1 MEQYNITVQT
11 IINFDD
17 ALKENV
23 KKNNPNWPEISDH
36 PHRILIIGGCGSTK
50 TDSFLNVINHQP
62 DTDNSYLYVEDPYE
76 AKYQFL
82 IKKRENVRPKHFH
95 DSKAF
100 IEYSNNIVDIYK
112 NIEDYNPNKKRKI
125 LIAVDDM
132 ITDMPSNKELD
143 IRVRKL
149 NISLAFITQSFFALP
164 NDIRL
169 NSTQYFIMKIPNK
182 RELQQSP

>member
-112 NIEDYNPNKKRKI
+112 NIEDYNS
-125 LIAVDDM
+125 VV
-132 ITDMPSNKELD
+132 TELFN
-143 IRVRKL
+143 RGRKL
-149 NISLAFITQSFFALP
+149 NISIVFITQSYFVVLK
-164 NDIRL
+164 DSRL
-169 NSTQYFIMKIPNK
+169 TATLYFIIK
-182 RELQQSP
+182 LLL

>member
-1 MEQYNITVQT
+1 MIK
-11 IINFDD
+11 FDD
-17 ALKENV
+17 VVKEDT
-23 KKNNPNWPEISDH
+23 KKHNPNWPEIPDY
-36 PHRILIIGGCGSTK
+36 PYRVFIFGGFESVK
-50 TDSFLNVINHQP
+50 KSSLFNQINQQP
-62 DTDNSYLYVEDPYE
+62 DTDKMYLFTEYRNK

-82 IKKRENVRPKHFH
+82 IKKREDVGTKHFN
-95 DSKAF
+95 DLKAV
-100 IEYSNNIVDIYK
+100 IEYSNHIVDIYK

-132 ITDMPSNKELD
+132 ITDMLSNKELD